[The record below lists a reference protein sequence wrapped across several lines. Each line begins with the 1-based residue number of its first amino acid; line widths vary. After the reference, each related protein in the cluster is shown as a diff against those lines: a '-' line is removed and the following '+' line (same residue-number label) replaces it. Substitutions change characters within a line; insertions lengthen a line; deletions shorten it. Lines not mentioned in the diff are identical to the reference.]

1 MAQRKFTMENIRL
14 TQANRDLKRG
24 QVDRLKKLIEKNG
37 YCNSMP
43 IIVDEDG
50 LIMDGQ
56 HRYVACKELGIEPPI
71 VVEKNF
77 DIVPVLNSTQLS
89 WTLRDFVKFY
99 AEKGYEDYVILQNI
113 CKEKNLSPM
122 VVHAIITGKSS
133 ARTGMSHYTAKMNV
147 LKTGTFKLPS
157 TDAKALVKLD
167 RKINLIIGIIT
178 QLGLPRTERL
188 VLAITRLSQDP
199 NFVFSTMENKIQ
211 YQRARIYRCTTIAEY
226 EQMLANIYNNKNMRK
241 VAV

>member
-122 VVHAIITGKSS
+122 VVHAIITGKSYTRAGVS
-133 ARTGMSHYTAKMNV
+133 RCTAKMNV

-157 TDAKALVKLD
+157 TDAKALAKLD
-167 RKINLIIGIIT
+167 RKINLIMGLIT
-178 QLGLPRTERL
+178 QLGLPHTERL